1 MTEEPFGE
9 LFQDFKNSIF
19 LYLDEQEEEG
29 DFHCRELDITMR
41 IASSPMQDTKML
53 DLDEMIELSK
63 GNTNIKEYLFAK
75 FGRTDLRA
83 KPGLPKGPYYYVDEK
98 VYDAIHSAARG
109 VER

>member
-1 MTEEPFGE
+1 MTEEPFDE
-9 LFQDFKNSIF
+9 LFQDFRNSIF

-29 DFHCRELDITMR
+29 DFHCRDLDITMR
-41 IASSPMQDTKML
+41 IAPSPGKDTEML
-53 DLDEMIELSK
+53 SLAEMIELSK

-75 FGRTDLRA
+75 FNKTGLRA